1 MIENNRNT
9 FYQGTDIGVEE
20 KDFKWWKRQSQKLHN
35 SWFFEW
41 GRLSMTSLMKFL
53 YSCITIVFISITVV
67 VIVVILGIHSIFYKK
82 TQWTEMKPPSELYDV
97 SESNEITMFLYL
109 DDGSFYNYDNLLSN
123 SEKVAY
129 IVRWIKVPSSITRK
143 TGLTSIDGYKTYK
156 LEKNGGITF
165 TFDKYY
171 DGAEITVKAEGVRG
185 KDYYPH

>member
-1 MIENNRNT
+1 
-9 FYQGTDIGVEE
+9 
-20 KDFKWWKRQSQKLHN
+20 
-35 SWFFEW
+35 
-41 GRLSMTSLMKFL
+41 
-53 YSCITIVFISITVV
+53 
-67 VIVVILGIHSIFYKK
+67 
-82 TQWTEMKPPSELYDV
+82 MKPPSELYDV

-171 DGAEITVKAEGVRG
+171 DGAEITVKAVVPEE
-185 KDYYPH
+185 KIIILIS